1 MTLLASKCVDGAAQR
16 ALSLAKCVNKVAQWG
31 FRWLKSLL
39 AGCGSSHHS
48 ALLKLRRL
56 GGGEWQI
63 RFGGIWCWLDR
74 GNQEIPLDG
83 WLPLTYATNTSLAT
97 NMARG
102 GNIFQLGDQRSEDFD
117 QRLMDSG
124 GRLSIAVA
132 IFLRVVNLQ
141 QNWLNWVCYAGSDF
155 LFFADP
161 FLSISHLFGKMLYY
175 HHYQKEWFVIY
186 SLDDCMY
193 VHLPVFIRK
202 KGVFVSCAPLKLL
215 QKSTNNLI

>member
-31 FRWLKSLL
+31 FRWSKSLL

-48 ALLKLRRL
+48 ALLELRRQ

-83 WLPLTYATNTSLAT
+83 WLPLTYATNTSPAT
-97 NMARG
+97 YMARG

-161 FLSISHLFGKMLYY
+161 FLSISHLIGKMLYY
-175 HHYQKEWFVIY
+175 HHNQKEWFVIY
-186 SLDDCMY
+186 SPDDCMY
-193 VHLPVFIRK
+193 VHLPVFIRIQ
-202 KGVFVSCAPLKLL
+202 GVFVSCAPLKLL

>member
-16 ALSLAKCVNKVAQWG
+16 ALSLAKCVNKG
-31 FRWLKSLL
+31 FRWSKSLL

-48 ALLKLRRL
+48 ALLELRRL

-83 WLPLTYATNTSLAT
+83 WLPLTYATNTSPAT
-97 NMARG
+97 YMARG

-161 FLSISHLFGKMLYY
+161 FLSISHLIGKMLYY

-186 SLDDCMY
+186 SPDDCTVY
-193 VHLPVFIRK
+193 LF
-202 KGVFVSCAPLKLL
+202 
-215 QKSTNNLI
+215 

>member
-31 FRWLKSLL
+31 FRWSKSLL

-83 WLPLTYATNTSLAT
+83 WLPLTYATNTSPAT
-97 NMARG
+97 YMARG
-102 GNIFQLGDQRSEDFD
+102 GNIFQLGDQRSENFD

-124 GRLSIAVA
+124 GRLSIAMA

-141 QNWLNWVCYAGSDF
+141 QNWYWVSYAGSDF
-155 LFFADP
+155 LFFAYP
-161 FLSISHLFGKMLYY
+161 FLSINHFIGKMIYY

-186 SLDDCMY
+186 SLDDC
-193 VHLPVFIRK
+193 I
-202 KGVFVSCAPLKLL
+202 
-215 QKSTNNLI
+215 

>member
-31 FRWLKSLL
+31 FRWSKSLL

-48 ALLKLRRL
+48 ALLELRRL

-83 WLPLTYATNTSLAT
+83 WLPLTYATNTSPAT
-97 NMARG
+97 YMARG
-102 GNIFQLGDQRSEDFD
+102 GNIFQLGDQRSENFD

-124 GRLSIAVA
+124 GRLSIAMA

-141 QNWLNWVCYAGSDF
+141 EKLI
-155 LFFADP
+155 
-161 FLSISHLFGKMLYY
+161 LSLLCWFRFSVFCLPISFHKPLYWKNDILSSLPKRVICHLFSWRLYIST
-175 HHYQKEWFVIY
+175 FTCIY
-186 SLDDCMY
+186 MY
-193 VHLPVFIRK
+193 TMFFL
-202 KGVFVSCAPLKLL
+202 
-215 QKSTNNLI
+215 